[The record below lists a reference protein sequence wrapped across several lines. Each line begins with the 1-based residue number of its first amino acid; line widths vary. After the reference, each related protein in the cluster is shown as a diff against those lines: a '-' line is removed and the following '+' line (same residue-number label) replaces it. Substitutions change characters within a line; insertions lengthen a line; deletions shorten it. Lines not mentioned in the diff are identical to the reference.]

1 MKLFSLFLFCILW
14 LSCSDQPRIQEYLG
28 EAQGTTYHIK
38 LVSLD
43 GTDHSAAIDSILV
56 DIDQS
61 MSLYLDNSTIN
72 KVNGTDTIIEI
83 DLYFHQV
90 FNASKDIYIA
100 TQGAFDPAVLPLVKG
115 WGFGKDK
122 TPTIDSTKMDSLLA
136 LVDFQGVS
144 LGLDHQLNLDHA
156 LKRYCDSAQVEI
168 KYVLNKNK
176 PHIQL
181 DFNGIAQGFTVDVI
195 SDYLLNYGVN
205 NYMIELGGEVIAR
218 GRKPNNQPWK
228 IGIDQPLEN
237 ADERKLQA
245 IVPLVNKAMAT
256 SGNYRQFYVQ
266 NGIKYAHTINPKT
279 GYPVTH
285 SLLSATVI
293 TNDCAL
299 ADGYATAFMVMG
311 IDRSKEFLRINP
323 QLGLD
328 VLFIYANAE
337 GEWETFAS
345 EGMKELIQQV
355 D

>member
-1 MKLFSLFLFCILW
+1 
-14 LSCSDQPRIQEYLG
+14 
-28 EAQGTTYHIK
+28 
-38 LVSLD
+38 LVPQD
-43 GTDHSAAIDSILV
+43 TTDHSTAIDSILLE
-56 DIDQS
+56 IDKS
-61 MSLYLDNSTIN
+61 MSLYLDNSIIN
-72 KVNGTDTIIEI
+72 KVNRIDTIVAT
-83 DLYFHQV
+83 DSYFYNV
-90 FNASKDIYIA
+90 FISSKMIFNA
-100 TQGAFDPAVLPLVKG
+100 TQGAFNPAVLPLVNG

-122 TPTIDSTKMDSLLA
+122 TPTIDSAKVDSLLP

-144 LGLDHQLNLDHA
+144 MGFDHKLNLSQA

-168 KYVLNKNK
+168 KYVLTKNK

-311 IDRSKEFLRINP
+311 VNQSKEFLRTNP

-328 VLFIYANAE
+328 VLFIYANTE

>member
-1 MKLFSLFLFCILW
+1 
-14 LSCSDQPRIQEYLG
+14 
-28 EAQGTTYHIK
+28 
-38 LVSLD
+38 
-43 GTDHSAAIDSILV
+43 
-56 DIDQS
+56 
-61 MSLYLDNSTIN
+61 
-72 KVNGTDTIIEI
+72 
-83 DLYFHQV
+83 
-90 FNASKDIYIA
+90 
-100 TQGAFDPAVLPLVKG
+100 
-115 WGFGKDK
+115 
-122 TPTIDSTKMDSLLA
+122 
-136 LVDFQGVS
+136 
-144 LGLDHQLNLDHA
+144 
-156 LKRYCDSAQVEI
+156 
-168 KYVLNKNK
+168 
-176 PHIQL
+176 
-181 DFNGIAQGFTVDVI
+181 
-195 SDYLLNYGVN
+195 
-205 NYMIELGGEVIAR
+205 MIELGGEVIAR

-311 IDRSKEFLRINP
+311 VNRSKEFLRTNP

-328 VLFIYANAE
+328 VLFIYANTE

>member
-1 MKLFSLFLFCILW
+1 
-14 LSCSDQPRIQEYLG
+14 
-28 EAQGTTYHIK
+28 
-38 LVSLD
+38 
-43 GTDHSAAIDSILV
+43 
-56 DIDQS
+56 

-100 TQGAFDPAVLPLVKG
+100 TQGAFDPAVLPLVDG

-245 IVPLVNKAMAT
+245 IAPLVNKAMAT

-311 IDRSKEFLRINP
+311 VDRSKEFLRINP